1 MTKKCDISKFQ
12 AFPIPDLQ
20 KVGFVEYH
28 FFFLALRAPQV
39 EESWVTVAIAR
50 TTMLSDIYLGYP
62 KFMTHLCQHIMSEV
76 EDGFTVDF
84 DGTPVLLTIGSITIV
99 ADADGIRLLTGCKG
113 AAALKPCL
121 RCTNVRMS
129 ERELPGHQNI
139 SSAEVHA
146 FLPQSQTGLEDIM
159 NHLQGIHRK
168 TAREKAEKLLGWHGD
183 ALAASVIMQPDLA
196 HVISLSSIRYDPMH
210 CYLSNGLV
218 NHEIALW
225 FQAVSR
231 ETSASLTDLRQY
243 AKDCWTYQN
252 EVSFDLDKAFS
263 PKR

>member
-1 MTKKCDISKFQ
+1 MKNLRTPEMTKKCDISKFQ

-99 ADADGIRLLTGCKG
+99 ADARW
-113 AAALKPCL
+113 
-121 RCTNVRMS
+121 
-129 ERELPGHQNI
+129 HQ
-139 SSAEVHA
+139 
-146 FLPQSQTGLEDIM
+146 TTDR
-159 NHLQGIHRK
+159 LQGCCSSE
-168 TAREKAEKLLGWHGD
+168 AML
-183 ALAASVIMQPDLA
+183 ALHQCSD
-196 HVISLSSIRYDPMH
+196 
-210 CYLSNGLV
+210 
-218 NHEIALW
+218 E
-225 FQAVSR
+225 
-231 ETSASLTDLRQY
+231 
-243 AKDCWTYQN
+243 
-252 EVSFDLDKAFS
+252 
-263 PKR
+263 